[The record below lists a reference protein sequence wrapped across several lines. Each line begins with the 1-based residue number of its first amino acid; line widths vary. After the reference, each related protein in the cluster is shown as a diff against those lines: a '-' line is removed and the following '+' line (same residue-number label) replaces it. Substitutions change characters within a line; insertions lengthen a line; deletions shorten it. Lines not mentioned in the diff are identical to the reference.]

1 MKRLLEKN
9 IIVEFLKKNKDKE
22 KLGIGDEQL
31 EIGGYLPVGRSS
43 FSLKNALQGCREKA
57 KREFSFRKFSYEHKI

>member
-31 EIGGYLPVGRSS
+31 EIGGYLPVGRSGYYRFRANRTPFLRYRFGTVS
-43 FSLKNALQGCREKA
+43 PPFISLA
-57 KREFSFRKFSYEHKI
+57 H